1 MSIREPAYR
10 CRLTK
15 FKAASLSFLSWTLH
29 SPLQPG
35 FSLPLPNWFNE
46 RNWKMKILLEN
57 FETRTS
63 LLQSR
68 NITYAEHRGGNAGSG
83 ISEARVTS
91 NKDAH
96 LFPASRILGDAHLAQ
111 NKVCS
116 AALKEKFCG
125 FSRLYRAPTTT
136 GDTFTEI
143 GGGWKDSNLKL
154 TKETSKLS
162 GGKFLPSISRPRV
175 NHLVR
180 VENRIFSFHSLNWER
195 QLQPYLYS
203 AIHFREE
210 FRERERIRYVL
221 TTLKYSTLNLNFTKR
236 N

>member
-15 FKAASLSFLSWTLH
+15 FKAASLSFLPWTLH

-35 FSLPLPNWFNE
+35 FSLPLPNWFNDE
-46 RNWKMKILLEN
+46 IEKWRFFSKISKHEPLCYNLETLHTRNTEEKTPEV
-57 FETRTS
+57 ESPR
-63 LLQSR
+63 
-68 NITYAEHRGGNAGSG
+68 H
-83 ISEARVTS
+83 
-91 NKDAH
+91 
-96 LFPASRILGDAHLAQ
+96 ASRRIKTHT
-111 NKVCS
+111 CS
-116 AALKEKFCG
+116 PRREFLVTRIS
-125 FSRLYRAPTTT
+125 SRIKSVPPHWKRSFADFRGSIVPLTTT

-210 FRERERIRYVL
+210 FREKERIRYVL
-221 TTLKYSTLNLNFTKR
+221 TTLEYSTLNLNFTKW

>member
-15 FKAASLSFLSWTLH
+15 FKAASLSFLPWTLH

-35 FSLPLPNWFNE
+35 FSLPLPNWFNDE
-46 RNWKMKILLEN
+46 IEKWRFFSKISKHEPLCYNLEILRTRNTEE
-57 FETRTS
+57 ETPEVESPRHA
-63 LLQSR
+63 SR
-68 NITYAEHRGGNAGSG
+68 RIKTHTCS
-83 ISEARVTS
+83 
-91 NKDAH
+91 
-96 LFPASRILGDAHLAQ
+96 ASRILGDAHLAQ

-116 AALKEKFCG
+116 AALKEKFYG

-221 TTLKYSTLNLNFTKR
+221 TTLKYSTSNLNFTKW

>member
-1 MSIREPAYR
+1 MNEIEKWRFFSKISKHEPLCYNLETLR
-10 CRLTK
+10 TRNTEEK
-15 FKAASLSFLSWTLH
+15 TPEVESPRHASRRIKTHTCS
-29 SPLQPG
+29 
-35 FSLPLPNWFNE
+35 
-46 RNWKMKILLEN
+46 
-57 FETRTS
+57 
-63 LLQSR
+63 
-68 NITYAEHRGGNAGSG
+68 
-83 ISEARVTS
+83 
-91 NKDAH
+91 
-96 LFPASRILGDAHLAQ
+96 ASRILGDAHLAQ

-221 TTLKYSTLNLNFTKR
+221 TTLKYSTLNLNFTKW

>member
-15 FKAASLSFLSWTLH
+15 FKAASLSFLPWTLH

-35 FSLPLPNWFNE
+35 FSLPLPNWFNDE
-46 RNWKMKILLEN
+46 IEKWRFFSKISKHEPLCYNLETLRTRNTEE
-57 FETRTS
+57 ETPEVESPRHA
-63 LLQSR
+63 SR
-68 NITYAEHRGGNAGSG
+68 RIKTHTCS
-83 ISEARVTS
+83 
-91 NKDAH
+91 
-96 LFPASRILGDAHLAQ
+96 ASRILGDAHLAQ

-221 TTLKYSTLNLNFTKR
+221 TTLKYSTLNLNFTKW